1 MESLFLSA
9 LIPATGSVRCL
20 QGHAALA
27 LAIVAASAAQAQSPL
42 VPIEEVIVT
51 ADFRR
56 NPLDSIAASISV
68 LDAAL
73 MQQKNALHLEDVL
86 LNAPNVNMAGGSSR
100 ARYVQLR
107 GIGETGQFA
116 EPLNSSVGM
125 LIDGVDFS
133 GIGAAAMLYDIEQ
146 VEILLGPQGTRYGS
160 NALAGLINLQS
171 KAPTATLE
179 SGLQLQGENYDGRG
193 LAGHVS
199 GPLGDNFGKNA
210 SFRLAAQSLRGDGF
224 STNTFLQR
232 PTNTRDEKTLRGT
245 LQWQATPTLELELR
259 GGLVD
264 VQNGYD
270 GFSLDNVRD
279 TRSDEPGYD
288 DQRSRYGSMQATST
302 AFDGF
307 TLEAIATRA
316 DSDVSYGYDEDWVYA
331 GFHPFGY
338 SSIDVY
344 QRQHA
349 TRSGEL
355 RLLSSPAGAFL
366 DGRTS
371 WVAGLYT
378 LEQDVDLARI
388 YTYAANDF
396 HSAYTMQR
404 NAVYA
409 DTTTTLNEQ
418 WSLDVGV
425 RAESYSAD
433 YDDSNAVRFA
443 PDDDLFGGKLALNY
457 HTVSGN
463 LLYGSISRG
472 YKNGGFNT
480 DGSLDADLRE
490 YGSESLWNYEVGFK
504 GSVIDDRLR
513 TRLALFWMDSDDVQ
527 IQSSTL
533 RTRANGSTE
542 FIEFTGNAA
551 AGFNRGVE
559 LSTDF
564 QLTGSTQMYS
574 TLGLLD
580 SEYANFINSNGD
592 DLDGREQ
599 AQAPG
604 YQYTV
609 GSRWQLLPALAL
621 DLNVQGR
628 DAFFFSDSHD
638 VRSNAY
644 DLVNASLTW
653 TQPQWQLTLWGRNL
667 GDEDYLVRG
676 FYFGNDPRVDYTPKG
691 YTQLGEPARYGMTVN
706 LDF

>member
-1 MESLFLSA
+1 MKLHRLA
-9 LIPATGSVRCL
+9 IAVLATGAA
-20 QGHAALA
+20 HAQTPPTP
-27 LAIVAASAAQAQSPL
+27 V
-42 VPIEEVIVT
+42 EEIIVT
-51 ADFRR
+51 ADFRQS
-56 NPLDSIAASISV
+56 PLDRIAASISV
-68 LDAAL
+68 LDATL
-73 MQQKNALHLEDVL
+73 IQQKNALHLEDVL
-86 LNAPNVNMAGGSSR
+86 LNAPNVNMASGSSR

-116 EPLNSSVGM
+116 EPLNPSVGM

-171 KAPTATLE
+171 KAPTTTAE
-179 SGLQLQGENYDGRG
+179 YGLQLQGENYNGRG

-199 GPLGDNFGKNA
+199 GPLGDNAG
-210 SFRLAAQSLRGDGF
+210 FRLAAQQLRSDGF
-224 STNTFLQR
+224 NTNTFLHKS
-232 PTNTRDEKTLRGT
+232 TNTRDEQTVRGT
-245 LQWQATPTLELELR
+245 LQWQAAPTLQLTLR
-259 GGLVD
+259 GGFVD

-270 GFSLDNVRD
+270 AFSLDNVRD
-279 TRSDEPGYD
+279 TQSDEPGHD
-288 DQRSRYGSMQATST
+288 DQRSRYGSVQATST
-302 AFDGF
+302 AFDAF
-307 TLEAIATRA
+307 TLEAIATLA
-316 DSDVSYGYDEDWVYA
+316 KTDVSYGYDEDWVYD
-331 GFHPFGY
+331 GFHPDGY
-338 SSIDVY
+338 SSTDRY
-344 QRQHA
+344 LRRHD
-349 TRSGEL
+349 TSSGEL
-355 RLLSSPAGAFL
+355 RLLSSPAGAL
-366 DGRTS
+366 LGGRTS

-388 YTYAANDF
+388 YTYAASDF

-404 NAVYA
+404 NAAYTE
-409 DTTTTLNEQ
+409 TTTVLSEQ
-418 WSLDVGV
+418 WSLDAGL
-425 RAESYSAD
+425 RAERYSAD
-433 YDDSNAVRFA
+433 YDDSNTVRFS

-457 HTVSGN
+457 RTANDN
-463 LLYGSISRG
+463 LLYASVSRG

-490 YGSESLWNYEVGFK
+490 YGSETLWNYEVGFK
-504 GSVIDDRLR
+504 GSTLNDRLH
-513 TRLALFWMDSDDVQ
+513 TRVALFWMDRDDVQ

-551 AGFNRGVE
+551 AGFNRGLE
-559 LSTDF
+559 LNTDF
-564 QLTGSTQMYS
+564 TLSDTAQLYGS
-574 TLGLLD
+574 LGLLD
-580 SEYANFINSNGD
+580 SEYADFINSSGD

-621 DLNVQGR
+621 DLNLQGR
-628 DAFFFSDSHD
+628 DAFYFSDSHD

-653 TQPQWQLTLWGRNL
+653 TQQQWQLTLWGRNL
-667 GDEDYLVRG
+667 TDEDYLVRG
-676 FYFGNDPRVDYTPKG
+676 FYFGNDPRDGYTAKG

>member
-1 MESLFLSA
+1 MKLSTLTLA
-9 LIPATGSVRCL
+9 VFAAGSA
-20 QGHAALA
+20 H
-27 LAIVAASAAQAQSPL
+27 AQSPQNP
-42 VPIEEVIVT
+42 VEEIIVT
-51 ADFRR
+51 ADFRQS
-56 NPLDSIAASISV
+56 PLDRIAASISV
-68 LDAAL
+68 LDATL
-73 MQQKNALHLEDVL
+73 MQQKNALHLEDLL
-86 LNAPNVNMAGGSSR
+86 LNAPNVNMASGSSR

-116 EPLNSSVGM
+116 EPLNPSVGM

-171 KAPTATLE
+171 KAPTTTAE
-179 SGLQLQGENYDGRG
+179 YGLQLQGENYDGRG

-199 GPLGDNFGKNA
+199 GPLGDKAG
-210 SFRLAAQSLRGDGF
+210 FRLAAQQLRSDGF
-224 STNTFLQR
+224 STNTFLHK
-232 PTNTRDEKTLRGT
+232 PTNTRDEQTVRGT
-245 LQWQATPTLELELR
+245 LQWQAAPTLQLTLR
-259 GGLVD
+259 GGFID

-270 GFSLDNVRD
+270 AFSLDNVRD
-279 TRSDEPGYD
+279 TQSDEPGHD
-288 DQRSRYGSMQATST
+288 DQRSRYGSVQATST
-302 AFDGF
+302 AFDAF
-307 TLEAIATRA
+307 TLEAIATVAR
-316 DSDVSYGYDEDWVYA
+316 SDVNYGYDEDWVYE
-331 GFHPFGY
+331 GFHPDGY
-338 SSIDVY
+338 SSTDYY
-344 QRQHA
+344 QRQHD
-349 TRSGEL
+349 TTSGEL
-355 RLLSSPAGAFL
+355 RLLSSPAGTLF

-388 YTYAANDF
+388 YTYAASDF

-404 NAVYA
+404 NAAYA
-409 DTTTTLNEQ
+409 ETITVLSEQ
-418 WSLDVGV
+418 WSLDAGL
-425 RAESYSAD
+425 RAERYSAD
-433 YDDSNAVRFA
+433 YDDSNTVRFS

-457 HTVSGN
+457 RTASGN
-463 LLYGSISRG
+463 LLYASLSRG

-504 GSVIDDRLR
+504 GSALDDKLR
-513 TRLALFWMDSDDVQ
+513 TRLALFWMNRDDVQ

-551 AGFNRGVE
+551 AGFNRGIE
-559 LSTDF
+559 LNSDF
-564 QLTGSTQMYS
+564 TLSDTAQLYG

-580 SEYANFINSNGD
+580 SEYADFINSNGD

-604 YQYTV
+604 YQYTI
-609 GSRWQLLPALAL
+609 GSRLQLWPALAFDINL
-621 DLNVQGR
+621 QGR
-628 DAFFFSDSHD
+628 DAFYFSDSND

-653 TQPQWQLTLWGRNL
+653 TQQQWQLTLWGRNL
-667 GDEDYLVRG
+667 TDEDYLVRG
-676 FYFGNDPRVDYTPKG
+676 FYFGNDPRDGYTDKG